1 MTATLAEKDTKICY
15 VCGEENSLGLHVPF
29 TRDGENGSRAA
40 YTVRPEHVGWP
51 GLLHGGLL
59 FTLMDEA
66 VAWSLYY
73 GGLRGVTA
81 KAETRFRTPVTV
93 GTSLVITASI
103 VERARRLVRA
113 RAEAKRDEGNNEI
126 VAELIA
132 TMYLLDVAVSTT
144 PDSYDQEQE

>member
-1 MTATLAEKDTKICY
+1 MTANLSEKDTKICY
-15 VCGEENSLGLHVPF
+15 VCGEENPLGLHVPF

-81 KAETRFRTPVTV
+81 KSEMRFRTPVTV
-93 GTSLVITASI
+93 GSSLVITASI
-103 VERARRLVRA
+103 VESARRVVRA
-113 RAEAKRDEGNNEI
+113 RAEAKRDEGNNQI

-132 TMYLLDVAVSTT
+132 TMYLLDVAVQT
-144 PDSYDQEQE
+144 PDSYDQQEE